1 MDDETNGSD
10 DTDEKLNDE
19 EREYGT
25 NTFGSPFGS
34 SFGLGFS
41 LLRNNEFDADSG
53 YEYSDQIQL
62 SIRMLK
68 AGSVMR
74 DFAEFV
80 DEHDIDMS
88 TLDQHDIQEMD
99 EENQQ
104 VMYAFISMSSGLQS
118 MADTF
123 DSDDDDDNPFK
134 VSDGDD
140 PVY

>member
-1 MDDETNGSD
+1 MDDETNDSD

-25 NTFGSPFGS
+25 STFGTPFS
-34 SFGLGFS
+34 SAFGLGMGGLFG
-41 LLRNNEFDADSG
+41 NEFGLDAG

-62 SIRMLK
+62 SIRLLK
-68 AGSVMR
+68 AGSAMR

-80 DEHDIDMS
+80 EDNEIDMS
-88 TLDQHDIQEMD
+88 TLDQRTIQELD
-99 EENQQ
+99 EEDQQ

-123 DSDDDDDNPFK
+123 DSDDGDDNPFK